1 MGIDRE
7 ETATTTKRMR
17 ARQKQHNPTFLLRKF
32 SKEHHYVAVDLRNL
46 FFQVPPDT
54 DINFQP
60 FFLSLEGINV
70 IILVH
75 FWGRRPPPLSCC
87 WLIETTSKA
96 SHKWGPGDFFLK
108 TWFTELAIKHS
119 EEEKNVLNYFHFIN
133 ATDLTIIFGLEGALG
148 LKSFHVGLLKKSQED
163 LHVYLYPKSFGWCAE
178 KKWRK
183 SVMSTIHTVALSLEK
198 SLDTMLH
205 SSSKSRILA

>member
-1 MGIDRE
+1 MGIDR

-17 ARQKQHNPTFLLRKF
+17 AAKAVQNQLFYWESFLRRPLLQHFDPESFVFSSATRYRYQFSTFFLISWGHKCHNFSTFLR
-32 SKEHHYVAVDLRNL
+32 
-46 FFQVPPDT
+46 P
-54 DINFQP
+54 
-60 FFLSLEGINV
+60 
-70 IILVH
+70 
-75 FWGRRPPPLSCC
+75 PPPLSCC

>member
-1 MGIDRE
+1 MGIDR

-17 ARQKQHNPTFLLRKF
+17 AAKAVQNQLFYWESFLRRTLLQHFDPKSFF
-32 SKEHHYVAVDLRNL
+32 

-60 FFLSLEGINV
+60 FFLSLGGHECHNFSTF
-70 IILVH
+70 L
-75 FWGRRPPPLSCC
+75 RPPPPLSCC

-108 TWFTELAIKHS
+108 TWFTELAIKYS

-133 ATDLTIIFGLEGALG
+133 ATDLTIICIWPGGGLR
-148 LKSFHVGLLKKSQED
+148 
-163 LHVYLYPKSFGWCAE
+163 PKE
-178 KKWRK
+178 
-183 SVMSTIHTVALSLEK
+183 LS
-198 SLDTMLH
+198 
-205 SSSKSRILA
+205 RRFA

>member
-1 MGIDRE
+1 MGIDR

-17 ARQKQHNPTFLLRKF
+17 AAKAVQNQLFYWESFLRRPLLQHFDPKSFF
-32 SKEHHYVAVDLRNL
+32 
-46 FFQVPPDT
+46 FFQVLPDT

-119 EEEKNVLNYFHFIN
+119 EEEKNVQNYFHFIN